1 MGSLLSFLSASPTP
15 MALSDILTQV
25 GSAITSVIS
34 WMGSFLSAITT
45 TNGLLLISF
54 ILSFTLFGI
63 HVMKSLMGR

>member
-1 MGSLLSFLSASPTP
+1 MLHFLEAAAPMSLTEVVTA
-15 MALSDILTQV
+15 V
-25 GSAITSVIS
+25 GSVITSVVS

-63 HVMKSLMGR
+63 HIMKSLMGR